1 MTAFDGHKV
10 LHTCDQLVA
19 WLECLFSIRFEIQE
33 EGYSRNWRKVTEI
46 ETNRNHISTKMG
58 MVSAGT
64 REQQENICHRST
76 KIGADHER
84 IRHELTRRKT

>member
-33 EGYSRNWRKVTEI
+33 EGYSRNWRKGTEI

-58 MVSAGT
+58 MVSAGARGT
-64 REQQENICHRST
+64 TGKYLPQINKDRRRS
-76 KIGADHER
+76 
-84 IRHELTRRKT
+84 